1 VDYTTRAGWLRA
13 PSVRA
18 VFAALILVTM
28 LTAPALA
35 QQPPAPPAAPA
46 EPPPPPPPWAGSIG
60 FGLALTS
67 GNSDTFN
74 INVSFDVTSNPKAR
88 NVFKAEGLYLRG
100 DTDDELAVD
109 RTSFRLRDEY
119 SLRPRTYVFGQLE
132 YLRDPFK
139 SIQYLWAPTGGI
151 GYKVIDLP
159 MTTFSVD
166 GGLGLVIEK
175 NPFLEARTSGAV
187 SSGEDFVYKFSEA
200 SSFTQSFDALWVI
213 DDFGDALY
221 TFKVGVAGAI
231 TKRAT
236 VKVELVDSY
245 KTEPPDLTTKKNDV
259 ALVTAIV
266 YKF

>member
-46 EPPPPPPPWAGSIG
+46 EPPPPPWAGSIG